1 MSNLCSLCKKEGVL
15 IEDNESIFYKGE
27 YVDVSSL
34 YFYECPSCGEQFA
47 DSNLDKTNSEQIQKA
62 KETFDNMAKT

>member
-27 YVDVSSL
+27 YIDVSSL
-34 YFYECPSCGEQFA
+34 YFYECTSCGEHFVDA
-47 DSNLDKTNSEQIQKA
+47 NLDKANSEKIQKA
-62 KETFDNMAKT
+62 KEAFDNMRKT